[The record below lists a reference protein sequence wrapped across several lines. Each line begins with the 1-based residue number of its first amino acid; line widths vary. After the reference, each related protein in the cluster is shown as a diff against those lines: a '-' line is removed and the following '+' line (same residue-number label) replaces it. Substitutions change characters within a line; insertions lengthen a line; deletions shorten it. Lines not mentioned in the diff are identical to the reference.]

1 MITKRITQSE
11 IASLKISSLPSR
23 PTAPVSF
30 GGRGYTATEMKAA
43 FDALPLFIMERLNE
57 LIDEL
62 GGEGFEALVKGVP
75 SGIEDGHTLALLL
88 ADVKSGDLSSY
99 LSVGE
104 ETLLGALATIR
115 TRLATLEGF
124 PHYTDEDFHL
134 DGGSPATRIES
145 GVRA

>member
-1 MITKRITQSE
+1 MITKRISQSE

-43 FDALPLFIMERLNE
+43 FDALPLFIAERLNA

-62 GGEGFEALVKGVP
+62 GGEGFEALVKAVP

-88 ADVKSGDLSSY
+88 ADVQSGDLADQ
-99 LSVGE
+99 LTE
-104 ETLLGALATIR
+104 L
-115 TRLATLEGF
+115 
-124 PHYTDEDFHL
+124 L
-134 DGGSPATRIES
+134 DGGLLVSQDGQLVLDQGMIDNDDF
-145 GVRA
+145 GHG

>member
-1 MITKRITQSE
+1 MITKRISQSE

-43 FDALPLFIMERLNE
+43 FDALPLFITERLNA

-62 GGEGFEALVKGVP
+62 GGEGFEALVKAVP

-88 ADVKSGDLSSY
+88 ADVQSGDLADY

-104 ETLLGALATIR
+104 ESLLEALAAIR
-115 TRLATLEGF
+115 ARLTTLEGYD
-124 PHYTDEDFHL
+124 HYTDADFHL
-134 DGGSPATRIES
+134 DGGTPAARMES
-145 GVRA
+145 GVKA